1 MQTTKQFPLRLL
13 HRNHLSKYQLK
24 LIARGKAT
32 REQILYQRSLYK
44 GKESR

>member
-1 MQTTKQFPLRLL
+1 MQKADKQFPL
-13 HRNHLSKYQLK
+13 SKYQKK